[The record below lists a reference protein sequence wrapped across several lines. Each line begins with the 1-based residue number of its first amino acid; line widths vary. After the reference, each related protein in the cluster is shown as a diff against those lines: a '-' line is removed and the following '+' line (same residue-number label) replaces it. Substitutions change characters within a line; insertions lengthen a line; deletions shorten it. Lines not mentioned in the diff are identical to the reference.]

1 MDLRRQPLGKERDDA
16 GQIDALQQMHVVENE
31 KYGIRMPGQR
41 VLQQLVQQAHGM
53 RVSREAER
61 LQLPGEHGPR
71 PQRAAEAV
79 PEILPAVGRDELAE
93 DLCVRDPG
101 GQLLLPPFQGGRFAV
116 AHGGDDGRDGMAADA
131 RKRFLQAFGEIQ
143 IVDRRMLIHK
153 TSS

>member
-1 MDLRRQPLGKERDDA
+1 
-16 GQIDALQQMHVVENE
+16 MHVVENE

-53 RVSREAER
+53 RVSREAEC

-71 PQRAAEAV
+71 PQRAAEA
-79 PEILPAVGRDELAE
+79 GRDELAE

>member
-1 MDLRRQPLGKERDDA
+1 
-16 GQIDALQQMHVVENE
+16 
-31 KYGIRMPGQR
+31 MP
-41 VLQQLVQQAHGM
+41 A
-53 RVSREAER
+53 AA
-61 LQLPGEHGPR
+61 

-79 PEILPAVGRDELAE
+79 PEILTAVGRDELAE